1 MNLDPEDNN
10 ISSFNFGLNLE
21 AELRLAQH
29 KEQYQDFEVKAS
41 NEELLEEELDPMYL
55 SDNEV
60 DDSLVI
66 KIPELAD
73 ELQELKMKED
83 SKRREMLE
91 NNNSINL
98 KYNNFLSEKLE
109 YLKSSIINISSMM
122 EYQNTSMDTICGQLT
137 EMKGVINDINKE
149 REQNKLERENKMK
162 KLLEKNNPGTSSSKT
177 PSTTLS
183 NKIKIHKRRDS
194 FTTLVNDELDNQYSE
209 LIKKDIQPESLYKD
223 DEDIS
228 FLRICKVMDIM
239 IQDAYTSV
247 TTLPA

>member
-109 YLKSSIINISSMM
+109 YLKSSIINIISMM
-122 EYQNTSMDTICGQLT
+122 EYQNTSMDTICGQ
-137 EMKGVINDINKE
+137 
-149 REQNKLERENKMK
+149 
-162 KLLEKNNPGTSSSKT
+162 
-177 PSTTLS
+177 
-183 NKIKIHKRRDS
+183 
-194 FTTLVNDELDNQYSE
+194 VN
-209 LIKKDIQPESLYKD
+209 
-223 DEDIS
+223 
-228 FLRICKVMDIM
+228 FF
-239 IQDAYTSV
+239 
-247 TTLPA
+247 

>member
-1 MNLDPEDNN
+1 
-10 ISSFNFGLNLE
+10 
-21 AELRLAQH
+21 
-29 KEQYQDFEVKAS
+29 
-41 NEELLEEELDPMYL
+41 
-55 SDNEV
+55 
-60 DDSLVI
+60 
-66 KIPELAD
+66 
-73 ELQELKMKED
+73 
-83 SKRREMLE
+83 
-91 NNNSINL
+91 
-98 KYNNFLSEKLE
+98 
-109 YLKSSIINISSMM
+109 
-122 EYQNTSMDTICGQLT
+122 
-137 EMKGVINDINKE
+137 
-149 REQNKLERENKMK
+149 MK

>member
-41 NEELLEEELDPMYL
+41 NEELFEDELDPMYL
-55 SDNEV
+55 SEEEV

-73 ELQELKMKED
+73 ELHEMKLKED

-91 NNNSINL
+91 NNNSKNL
-98 KYNNFLSEKLE
+98 KYNNFLVEKME
-109 YLKSSIINISSMM
+109 YLKSSIINVGSMM
-122 EYQNTSMDTICGQLT
+122 EYQNSTMDTICGQLN
-137 EMKGVINDINKE
+137 EMKGVLDNINKD
-149 REQNKLERENKMK
+149 REQYKIERENKK
-162 KLLEKNNPGTSSSKT
+162 KELLEKNKSEPSSATT
-177 PSTTLS
+177 PTTS
-183 NKIKIHKRRDS
+183 NKIKVRRKRDS
-194 FTTLVNDELDNQYSE
+194 FTTLVNDELDHQYSD
-209 LIKKDIQPESLYKD
+209 LKNKDIQPESLFKD
-223 DEDIS
+223 DEDIG

-239 IQDAYTSV
+239 IQDAYTAV
-247 TTLPA
+247 TTIPA